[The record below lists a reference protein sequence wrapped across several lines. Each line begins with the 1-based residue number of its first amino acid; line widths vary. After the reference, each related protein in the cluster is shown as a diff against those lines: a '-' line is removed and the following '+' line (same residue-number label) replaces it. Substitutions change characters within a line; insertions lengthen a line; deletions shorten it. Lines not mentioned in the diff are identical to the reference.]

1 MRLHLI
7 NIFKSILGIKEKISF
22 KIKITFFIM
31 VIICYVF
38 SSINKSN
45 SIFLFVSFL
54 GPITF
59 WIWLFMILGYK
70 NFFKFLLELYRFF
83 LFTIVFINSFHYF
96 VYFND
101 ENFNFIY
108 ILVAYLGLFISI
120 LYFVSVFY
128 KIFTFTK
135 IIIRKLGS
143 NIINK
148 TTTQSNK
155 VKIIFE
161 NITALVA
168 SITALCI
175 AVKAFI
181 EPIIKFFTQ

>member
-1 MRLHLI
+1 M
-7 NIFKSILGIKEKISF
+7 
-22 KIKITFFIM
+22 
-31 VIICYVF
+31 F
-38 SSINKSN
+38 SPSINKNN
-45 SIFLFVSFL
+45 SIFLFASFL
-54 GPITF
+54 GPITLL
-59 WIWLFMILGYK
+59 IWLFMILGYK
-70 NFFKFLLELYRFF
+70 SFFKFLLELYRIF
-83 LFTIVFINSFHYF
+83 LFTIAFINSFQYY
-96 VYFND
+96 VYFD
-101 ENFNFIY
+101 EENFNFIY

-128 KIFTFTK
+128 KIFTFIK

-148 TTTQSNK
+148 TTMQSNK

-175 AVKAFI
+175 ALKAFI
-181 EPIIKFFTQ
+181 EPIINFLTQ